1 MNYIGNLYKRIKRMA
16 FTVLFGMVIF
26 GCAPKEPAQQVVS
39 CQKQEVPQEESP
51 KVDTVYVAKDV
62 DTIVDKGAPAKSM
75 GEKGGQSPQ
84 EIDPEGNLEKYA
96 AVLEVTEKI
105 NLGDKGT
112 VVVWV
117 GKENYM
123 PKPNEGMAR
132 DTTVIY
138 DVKAYALIIPH
149 ADSCIFNP
157 KSIFMPV
164 YKTGSSAQFDITPQ
178 KTGSINVRAEV
189 LFYDDENRTNLPKP
203 AGTQVLTVEVSV
215 NYWKAIWKPVWEK
228 FIEFWEI
235 FVALFFG
242 ALLLV
247 IRKFIKKKTGY
258 SDEKNETALVV
269 GSNEVTDD
277 KREMP
282 NEEEG

>member
-1 MNYIGNLYKRIKRMA
+1 MNYIGNLYKRIKWMA
-16 FTVLFGMVIF
+16 FTVLFGTVIF

-39 CQKQEVPQEESP
+39 CQKQEVTHEESP
-51 KVDTVYVAKDV
+51 KVDTAYVAKDV

-75 GEKGGQSPQ
+75 GKKGGQSPQ
-84 EIDPEGNLEKYA
+84 EIDPEANLEKYA

-105 NLGDKGT
+105 NIGDKGT

-269 GSNEVTDD
+269 GNDEVTNDES
-277 KREMP
+277 EMP
-282 NEEEG
+282 NEKED